1 MRERGVA
8 RRAGAVERRRATAE
22 EAKAMGHPMRL
33 RVLRLCLDQELTNKQ
48 LAERLGKDPGTLLHH
63 VRILVNA
70 GFLAPGEPRHGAH
83 GALEKPYRA
92 AGKSWT
98 LDFTIPDEEDPG
110 VSRPSL
116 EAFRAELA
124 EAGPGAMAKETRLGL
139 TLNEHSLD
147 ELEARLMAVL
157 EDFVERSPEPG
168 GTAYGLYLAI
178 HRHRQAQASRSRS
191 SATRRYKA

>member
-92 AGKSWT
+92 TGKSWT
-98 LDFTIPDEEDPG
+98 LDFTIPDEEDP
-110 VSRPSL
+110 
-116 EAFRAELA
+116 
-124 EAGPGAMAKETRLGL
+124 
-139 TLNEHSLD
+139 
-147 ELEARLMAVL
+147 
-157 EDFVERSPEPG
+157 
-168 GTAYGLYLAI
+168 
-178 HRHRQAQASRSRS
+178 
-191 SATRRYKA
+191 TRRYKA